1 MLGRVLDVREGPVR
15 RARNHRD
22 ETLWPEP
29 VSQDLIAVTRGL
41 RPDPEGRLVSANGR
55 AAEKLFSEPLGF
67 KRPMVSDE
75 HVNPIDS
82 ADVHVPGENLLQPRA
97 PAHVITGDLM
107 DGGGLGRDRRGRRDE
122 VGSDEDDLPAYKID
136 SSDLHDGVVWGR
148 AGRLQIYDSKAG
160 RFVRGAGHA
169 LFRGRRLNRSAV
181 D

>member
-1 MLGRVLDVREGPVR
+1 VGDKHVD
-15 RARNHRD
+15 
-22 ETLWPEP
+22 
-29 VSQDLIAVTRGL
+29 L
-41 RPDPEGRLVSANGR
+41 RPSIR
-55 AAEKLFSEPLGF
+55 
-67 KRPMVSDE
+67 
-75 HVNPIDS
+75 
-82 ADVHVPGENLLQPRA
+82 VHVERQDLLQPRA
-97 PAHVITGDLM
+97 PAHVIIGELM
-107 DGGGLGRDRRGRRDE
+107 DGGGLGRDRHGRPDE